1 MDDGADV
8 ISYGRP
14 SMSEGPTACWRMNSG
29 RSIELTAPVVMGILN
44 TTPDSFH
51 EGGRLLDPEA
61 ALARALEMSAQG
73 ACIIDVGGE
82 STRPG
87 ADRISPD
94 EQIRRT
100 EPVIKALRAV
110 SEVMISIDTT
120 SGVVARA
127 ALEAGADIINDV
139 SGGEEDPALL
149 DVAATTGAGLVL
161 MHRTLPPDQDVYSHL
176 HRTEP
181 DYGPD
186 GVVSAVRH
194 GLEAIVARALAAGVS
209 STQIVLDPGFGFG
222 KSVAQNFELLH
233 SLGSLIPR
241 GVPQIPLLAGL
252 SRKSFLGAALGDRPV
267 DGRLAGSLAASLIAA
282 QGGASIIRT
291 HDVLET
297 VDALKILT
305 ASEKTKN
312 C

>member
-8 ISYGRP
+8 IRHGRS
-14 SMSEGPTACWRMNSG
+14 SMSDGPRACWRMNSG
-29 RSIELTAPVVMGILN
+29 RSIEFTAPVVMGILN

-61 ALARALEMSAQG
+61 ALARALEMSSQG
-73 ACIIDVGGE
+73 ARIIDVGGE

-110 SEVMISIDTT
+110 SNVMISIDTT
-120 SGVVARA
+120 SGMVAA
-127 ALEAGADIINDV
+127 AAIEAGADIINDV

-149 DVAATTGAGLVL
+149 GVAATTGAGLVL

-176 HRTEP
+176 HRTDP
-181 DYGPD
+181 DYGPG
-186 GVVSAVRH
+186 GVVPAVRH
-194 GLEAIVARALAAGVS
+194 GLEAILARAVAAGVS
-209 STQIVLDPGFGFG
+209 NTQVVLDPGFGFG

-233 SLGSLIPR
+233 SLGSLNPR
-241 GVPQIPLLAGL
+241 SAPEAPLLVGL
-252 SRKSFLGAALGDRPV
+252 SRKSFIGSALGDRPV
-267 DGRLAGSLAASLIAA
+267 EGRLAGSLAASLIAA

-291 HDVLET
+291 HDVSET
-297 VDALKILT
+297 IDALKILL

-312 C
+312 

>member
-1 MDDGADV
+1 MSDV
-8 ISYGRP
+8 RS
-14 SMSEGPTACWRMNSG
+14 ACWRMNSG

-73 ACIIDVGGE
+73 AQIIDIGGE

-94 EQIRRT
+94 EQVRRT

-110 SEVMISIDTT
+110 SDVMISIDTT
-120 SGVVARA
+120 SGVVAAA

-139 SGGEEDPALL
+139 SGGEEDPDLL
-149 DVAATTGAGLVL
+149 DLAATTGAGLVL
-161 MHRTLPPDQDVYSHL
+161 MHRTRPPDQDVYSHL
-176 HRTEP
+176 HRTDP

-186 GVVSAVRH
+186 GVVPAVRH
-194 GLEAIVARALAAGVS
+194 GLDAILDRAVASGVS
-209 STQIVLDPGFGFG
+209 SSQIVLDPGFGFG

-233 SLGSLIPR
+233 SLGSLTPR
-241 GVPQIPLLAGL
+241 SAPEVPLLVGL
-252 SRKSFLGAALGDRPV
+252 SRKSFIGAALGDRPV
-267 DGRLAGSLAASLIAA
+267 EERLAGSLAASLIAA

-291 HDVLET
+291 HDVPET
-297 VDALKILT
+297 VDTLKILL
-305 ASEKTKN
+305 ASEKTKT

>member
-8 ISYGRP
+8 IRHGRSP
-14 SMSEGPTACWRMNSG
+14 MSDGPRACWRMNG

-61 ALARALEMSAQG
+61 ALGRALEMSSQG
-73 ACIIDVGGE
+73 ARIIDVGGE

-110 SEVMISIDTT
+110 SEVLISIDTT
-120 SGVVARA
+120 SGVVAAA

-181 DYGPD
+181 DYGPG
-186 GVVSAVRH
+186 GVVSAVRD
-194 GLEAIVARALAAGVS
+194 GLEAILARAVAAGVS
-209 STQIVLDPGFGFG
+209 NTQVVLDPGFGFG

-233 SLGSLIPR
+233 SLGSLNPPSASETPFL
-241 GVPQIPLLAGL
+241 VGL
-252 SRKSFLGAALGDRPV
+252 SRKSFIGAALGDRPV
-267 DGRLAGSLAASLIAA
+267 EGRLAGSIAAALIAA

-291 HDVLET
+291 HDVSET
-297 VDALKILT
+297 VDALRIFA
-305 ASEKTKN
+305 ASEKTKT
-312 C
+312 

>member
-8 ISYGRP
+8 IRYGRSP
-14 SMSEGPTACWRMNSG
+14 VSDGPRACWRMNG
-29 RSIELTAPVVMGILN
+29 RSIELTAPIVMGILN

-61 ALARALEMSAQG
+61 ALARALEMCSHG

-120 SGVVARA
+120 SGVVAAA

-181 DYGPD
+181 DYGPG

-194 GLEAIVARALAAGVS
+194 GLEAILARAVAAGVTN
-209 STQIVLDPGFGFG
+209 TQVVLDPGFGFG
-222 KSVAQNFELLH
+222 KSVAQNFELLR
-233 SLGSLIPR
+233 SLGSLNPPSAPEAPFL
-241 GVPQIPLLAGL
+241 VGL
-252 SRKSFLGAALGDRPV
+252 SRKSFIGAALGNRPV
-267 DGRLAGSLAASLIAA
+267 EERLAGSIAAALIAA

-291 HDVLET
+291 HDVSET
-297 VDALKILT
+297 FDALKILT
-305 ASEKTKN
+305 ASEKTKT